1 MKLRGRGSL
10 RKGDGGDPG
19 DVEIRPCQQLGKRR
33 REKHNRTEQETET
46 GQKQAH
52 ERKTDC
58 GVVDLPSE
66 AIHCDE
72 RSIDVR

>member
-1 MKLRGRGSL
+1 MVGIRGMWRFVRVSNSG
-10 RKGDGGDPG
+10 
-19 DVEIRPCQQLGKRR
+19 
-33 REKHNRTEQETET
+33 REEEKSTTEQETET

-52 ERKTDC
+52 ELKTDC